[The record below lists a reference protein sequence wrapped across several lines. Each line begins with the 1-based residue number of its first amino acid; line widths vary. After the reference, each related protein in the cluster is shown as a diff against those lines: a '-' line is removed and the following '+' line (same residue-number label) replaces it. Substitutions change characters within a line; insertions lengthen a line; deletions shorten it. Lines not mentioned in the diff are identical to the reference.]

1 MNSEFGNVQYL
12 GKCSIS
18 ESNLEKCSISEM
30 NPFLQADLSGFFL
43 EKYIWCVFNWML
55 GGK

>member
-1 MNSEFGNVQYL
+1 MNSEFGNVEYL
-12 GKCSIS
+12 EKCSIS
-18 ESNLEKCSISEM
+18 ESNLEKCSIFEM

-43 EKYIWCVFNWML
+43 EKYICCVFNWML

>member
-1 MNSEFGNVQYL
+1 MNSEFVNVQY
-12 GKCSIS
+12 
-18 ESNLEKCSISEM
+18 LEKCSISEM

-43 EKYIWCVFNWML
+43 EKYICCVFNWML